1 MQTKAER
8 IRELRETHGLLE
20 AKRIVEGQDLNAE
33 IMNAKTIDDLKGVLW
48 SIVAR
53 IR

>member
-1 MQTKAER
+1 MDSKAER
-8 IRELRETHGLLE
+8 IRELRETHGLIE
-20 AKRIVEGQDLNAE
+20 AKRIVEVQDLNTE
-33 IMNAKTIDDLKGVLW
+33 IMNAKTLEDIKGVLL